1 MKNIYKEGCFS
12 AGKVRQGF
20 VQEDF
25 FLLNLLLKP
34 KQAYKTR
41 LDEMISL
48 YDCKKRIISFQPKVG
63 SLGFLN

>member
-1 MKNIYKEGCFS
+1 MKDIYKEDYFS

-20 VQEDF
+20 CTGRL
-25 FLLNLLLKP
+25 LLNLFLKP
-34 KQAYKTR
+34 KQAYKTC

-48 YDCKKRIISFQPKVG
+48 YYCKKSIISFQPKVG